1 MVTAGVDDGATGTMV
16 VVVVTM
22 VTQPMVTQPN
32 MMATDLEAANATRRA
47 STRHRQGGGRGPVVR
62 PHPLGVPGYAG
73 ANLNPFG
80 RLGETGGDL
89 LRREGGD
96 DRTMHVAWLHHR
108 LREQGRAPR

>member
-1 MVTAGVDDGATGTMV
+1 MVTAGVDDGTTVVV

-22 VTQPMVTQPN
+22 ATQPTVTQPN
-32 MMATDLEAANATRRA
+32 MMATDMEPANATRA

-62 PHPLGVPGYAG
+62 ERPLGVPGYAG
-73 ANLNPFG
+73 ADLSPIG

-96 DRTMHVAWLHHR
+96 PRTVDGAWLHYR
-108 LREQGRAPR
+108 LQEQRRGQ